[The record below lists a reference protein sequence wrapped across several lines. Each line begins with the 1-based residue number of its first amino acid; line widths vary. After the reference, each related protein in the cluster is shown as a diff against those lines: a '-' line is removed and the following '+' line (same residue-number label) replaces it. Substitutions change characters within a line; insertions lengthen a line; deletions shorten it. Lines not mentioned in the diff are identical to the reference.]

1 MSDMRYNTEVLRQG
15 GRVSRQASDMADTAG
30 NTVSSAAVSAGPFG
44 NVAPAGSLAGAL
56 TVAQQH
62 HAKGAQTASANR
74 DVAGDRADSTAELGD
89 NHVVVTTAIA
99 NSGVS
104 QNVATGMA

>member
-30 NTVSSAAVSAGPFG
+30 TTVNSAAVSAGPFG
-44 NVAPAGSLAGAL
+44 NVGPASSLAGVL
-56 TVAQQH
+56 TQAQQH
-62 HAKGAQTASANR
+62 HAQGAQTAAANR
-74 DVAGDRADSTAELGD
+74 NVAGDRADTTAELGD
-89 NHVVVTTAIA
+89 EHVVVTTAVA

-104 QNVATGMA
+104 QNVATGMV